1 MRANI
6 VHPQPPHPGRS
17 AALMLTSFAAH
28 GLLVW
33 GLVHYSLKPSMQMEF
48 IRTPEP
54 PAIQVMVIETP
65 RSTPSPPPLPSPV
78 QPVVQAKPVAPKAV
92 SVARPQVAQTRPVA
106 QATPQPDTPAQLQ
119 AAAPTPAP
127 VQATLAA
134 TTPITAPVA
143 TSAGADKPRAASTVS
158 TPEKPAEPPLV
169 QGHPDYAY
177 NPLPDYPMALR
188 EQGLGGV
195 VWLRVWVDSD
205 GHPGDI
211 KLAKG
216 SGYRLLDESA
226 LRAVRSWRFV
236 PAKLGE
242 QRQPSWVEFPVR
254 FASNS

>member
-28 GLLVW
+28 GLLLW
-33 GLVHYSLKPSMQMEF
+33 YLVHYSLQPSMQLEF
-48 IRTPEP
+48 LRAPEP
-54 PAIQVMVIETP
+54 QAIQVMVIETP
-65 RSTPSPPPLPSPV
+65 RPSPSAHPLLSPAPP
-78 QPVVQAKPVAPKAV
+78 AV
-92 SVARPQVAQTRPVA
+92 SVPKPQVAQPKPVA

-119 AAAPTPAP
+119 AAPQAQTAAQTQAP
-127 VQATLAA
+127 VQTSAL
-134 TTPITAPVA
+134 PVA
-143 TSAGADKPRAASTVS
+143 MSANSEKPRAASTVS
-158 TPEKPAEPPLV
+158 APEKAAESPLV
-169 QGHPDYAY
+169 LGHPDYAY

-195 VWLRVWVDSD
+195 VWLRVWVDSE
-205 GHPGDI
+205 GHPGEI

-242 QRQPSWVEFPVR
+242 QRQSSWVEFPVR
-254 FASNS
+254 FATNS